1 MKINACVLTNK
12 CVKITNHIKPRH
24 FEPYLMYSEIN
35 YVSRAIYASQRQCHT
50 RSSNTPM
57 IEIHECVAFNYWHA
71 ISDNMNDCLIRKL
84 GKLGGKHNT
93 ILQTAI
99 MTCGVSQPQYSELFN
114 LLRSLESRTVYRRLY
129 KSKELVLACSHP
141 WYVHL

>member
-1 MKINACVLTNK
+1 M
-12 CVKITNHIKPRH
+12 TNHLKPRH

-71 ISDNMNDCLIRKL
+71 ISDNLNDCLIRKL
-84 GKLGGKHNT
+84 GKLGEN
-93 ILQTAI
+93 AI
-99 MTCGVSQPQYSELFN
+99 YCRLLLFIF
-114 LLRSLESRTVYRRLY
+114 Y
-129 KSKELVLACSHP
+129 AP
-141 WYVHL
+141 